1 MWFDLV
7 LIDRVLADG
16 AMESIHIRSTA
27 KESFPVDRLEDIDPE
42 FRDVDVSD
50 IGSIR
55 VYGFSRMQNTTIKS
69 KLKNF
74 DSGSDHILLQFEHF
88 NIPVVSGYYVFIGPK
103 GWRVSEINIY
113 DPYNS
118 ADNVAQ
124 KRSYREVDLIWDSE
138 SELSCAQ
145 FNMESV
151 RRGTFSIGV
160 IASFKPVNSHSRWID
175 RNGSVNV
182 TFSDRRHHRHPLE
195 EGFRAETDK
204 ALEKVKSEPAKMPA
218 INVGLTG
225 PSINIVEWARYI
237 KDKIRKPN
245 SN

>member
-7 LIDRVLADG
+7 LIDRLLADG
-16 AMESIHIRSTA
+16 TMESIHIRSTD
-27 KESFPVDRLEDIDPE
+27 KDRFPVDRLEDIDPE
-42 FRDVDVSD
+42 FRDADVSD
-50 IGSIR
+50 IGSLRI
-55 VYGFSRMQNTTIKS
+55 YGFSRMQSSTIKS

-88 NIPVVSGYYVFIGPK
+88 NIPVVSGYYVLIGPK
-103 GWRVSEINIY
+103 GWRFSELNIY

-124 KRSYREVDLIWDSE
+124 KRSYRGVDLIWASE

-160 IASFKPVNSHSRWID
+160 IASLKPSSIHSRWID
-175 RNGSVNV
+175 RNGSVDV
-182 TFSDRRHHRHPLE
+182 KFTDQRHHHHPLE
-195 EGFRAETDK
+195 EGFRAEADK
-204 ALEKVKSEPAKMPA
+204 ALEKVKSESAKMPA
-218 INVGLTG
+218 INVSLTG

-237 KDKIRKPN
+237 KDKIRKPK